1 MGVFQRVVLLS
12 QGGQGVMGLA
22 RAWARGLHVP
32 LQPISQSN
40 HTFDASSLPRSSV
53 GANNGATQ
61 PMELF
66 ICDHDVSSAQKKCLL
81 REMHQDSGP
90 ALLFCAKM
98 AALPSRILLI
108 DQGGHSSDA
117 LLWITVNLCEIFRA
131 GLVVLTVART
141 EREAREHQR
150 RAREILDGGL
160 PSHPAPQG
168 RSSRKGPVQVNFDY
182 LAGAEVRSA
191 AASVARWRR
200 CQLVVL
206 EANAAWERWL
216 SFRSGSWI
224 TELLD
229 SLSFLVIPKD
239 LSDML
244 SPPFHADSLIDA
256 RLAPRTRNDIS
267 ADSITPVSK
276 NTAPVPQMLPRQ
288 PSLTSPQERGEHLV
302 GGGPAEP
309 LLQSEAGCR
318 PRNIRNP

>member
-1 MGVFQRVVLLS
+1 
-12 QGGQGVMGLA
+12 MGLA

-32 LQPISQSN
+32 LQPISLPN
-40 HTFDASSLPRSSV
+40 HTFDASSLPRSRV
-53 GANNGATQ
+53 EGKNGARQ

-66 ICDHDVSSAQKKCLL
+66 ICDHDVSSAQKKYLL
-81 REMHQDSGP
+81 REMHQDGGP

-98 AALPSRILLI
+98 TALPSRILLI
-108 DQGGHSSDA
+108 DQGGRSSDA

-168 RSSRKGPVQVNFDY
+168 RSGRKGPVQVNFDY

-229 SLSFLVIPKD
+229 CLSFLVIPTD
-239 LSDML
+239 LSDLL
-244 SPPFHADSLIDA
+244 SPPFHVDA
-256 RLAPRTRNDIS
+256 FFDTRMLPRTQNDEPADNMARAS
-267 ADSITPVSK
+267 AK
-276 NTAPVPQMLPRQ
+276 TAPVPQMLPRQ

-302 GGGPAEP
+302 GGGPADP
-309 LLQSEAGCR
+309 HLPSVAGHR
-318 PRNIRNP
+318 PRSMRNP